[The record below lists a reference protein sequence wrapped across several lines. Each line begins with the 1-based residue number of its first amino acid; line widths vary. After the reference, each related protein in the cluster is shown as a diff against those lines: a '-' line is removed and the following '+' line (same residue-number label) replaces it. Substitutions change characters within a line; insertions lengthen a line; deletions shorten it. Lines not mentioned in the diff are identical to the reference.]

1 MELSHKIGVV
11 GLGYVGLPLAIA
23 FSKKFNVIGFDIS
36 EQRIT
41 ELNTGIDSTQETN
54 PDDLKDN
61 NNIEFTSNYE
71 SLGECNFIIV
81 TVPTPVTSEKI
92 PDLTYLIEAS
102 NMIGKIMKHGSTI
115 IYESTV
121 YPGVTEDV
129 CVPILSKKSNLKF
142 NEDFFVGYS
151 PERINPGDNTHKIN
165 DVIKVTSG
173 SNKKTANVVDQLY
186 SSIIEAGTHL
196 ASSIKVAEAAKVIE
210 NTQRDVNIALVNE
223 LSKIFNIMEID
234 TEEVLKAASTKWNF
248 TTFWPGLVGGH
259 CIGVDPYY
267 LTYRSEDLG
276 YSPEIILA
284 GRKLNDGMGKYVA
297 HQLIEAM
304 NNESISSE
312 SASILVMGLTFKE
325 NCPDIRNTKVIDLI
339 LALQQNGCSVDTFDP
354 WVSSH
359 TAQETFGTNHL
370 SKINKNSYDA
380 IVLAVSHDDFKK
392 LGSEKIRKFG
402 RDKHILY
409 DLKYL
414 FPKEETDLRL

>member
-11 GLGYVGLPLAIA
+11 GLGYVGLPLALA
-23 FSKKFNVIGFDIS
+23 FSKKFNVIGFDVS
-36 EQRIT
+36 EKRIT
-41 ELNTGIDSTQETN
+41 ELNRGIDSTQEAN
-54 PDDLKDN
+54 SDDLTDN
-61 NNIEFTSNYE
+61 KNIEFTSNKE
-71 SLGECNFIIV
+71 SLSECSFIII
-81 TVPTPVTSEKI
+81 TVPTPVTPEKI
-92 PDLTYLIEAS
+92 PDLTYLIDAS
-102 NMIGKIMKHGSTI
+102 SMIGEIMKHGSTV

-129 CVPILSKKSNLKF
+129 CVPILSNKSNLKF

-165 DVIKVTSG
+165 DIVKVTSG
-173 SNKKTANVVDQLY
+173 SNKKTAKIVDQLY
-186 SSIIEAGTHL
+186 NSIIDAGTHL

-210 NTQRDVNIALVNE
+210 NTQRDVNIALINE

-234 TEEVLKAASTKWNF
+234 TEEVLSAASTKWNF
-248 TTFWPGLVGGH
+248 MPFWPGLVGGH

-267 LTYRSEDLG
+267 LTYRSENLG

-284 GRKLNDGMGKYVA
+284 GRKLNDGMGIYVA

-304 NNESISSE
+304 NNESICSKR
-312 SASILVMGLTFKE
+312 ATILVMGLTFKE
-325 NCPDIRNTKVIDLI
+325 NCPDIRNTKVTDLI

-359 TAQETFGTNHL
+359 TAKETFGTNHL
-370 SKINKNSYDA
+370 SKLKKDHYDA
-380 IVLAVSHDDFKK
+380 IILAVSHDDFKK
-392 LGSEKIRKFG
+392 LGSERIRKFG

>member
-1 MELSHKIGVV
+1 MELLHKIGVV

-102 NMIGKIMKHGSTI
+102 NMIGKIMKQGSTI

-248 TTFWPGLVGGH
+248 IPFWPGLVGGH

-284 GRKLNDGMGKYVA
+284 GRKLNDGMGDYVA

-304 NNESISSE
+304 SNEMICSE
-312 SASILVMGLTFKE
+312 NASVLVMGLTFKE

-359 TAQETFGTNHL
+359 TAQKTFGTNHL

-380 IVLAVSHDDFKK
+380 IILAVSHDDFKR

>member
-102 NMIGKIMKHGSTI
+102 NMIGKIMKQGSTI

-248 TTFWPGLVGGH
+248 IPFWPGLVGGH

-284 GRKLNDGMGKYVA
+284 GRKLNDGMGDYVA

-304 NNESISSE
+304 NNEMICSE
-312 SASILVMGLTFKE
+312 NASVLVMGLTFKE

-359 TAQETFGTNHL
+359 TAQTTFGTNHL

-380 IVLAVSHDDFKK
+380 IILAVSHDDFKR